1 MDLANAIRFLSI
13 DMVEAANSGH
23 PGMPLGM
30 ADVATTLYSKHLKFN
45 PQDPTWFNRDR
56 LILSAGHGCALL
68 YSCLYLC
75 GYKNMTIEE
84 LKRFRALGSLT
95 PGHAEYDAEHG
106 IEATTGPLGQGIAM
120 AVGIA
125 MSERILNARFG
136 DSSVNHKTYVI
147 CGDGCLAEGIGQEA
161 ISIAGHYGLKN
172 LIVLFDDNEVTID
185 GPTSLATSDDHIKR
199 AEASGW
205 NAFRING
212 HDVKAI
218 DDAIAKAKA
227 SDKPTLIACRTKIGF
242 GVPNM
247 EGSCKTHGAPLGTA
261 VVAATR
267 ENLEW
272 KSTPFII
279 PENTLEQWRDFWK
292 SNEAEYKEWQEKP
305 HTELKN
311 YLTQNPHQAANNAL
325 NELKK
330 DLLNK
335 PSDEATRVSS
345 GRVITEISKTIPNLI
360 GGSADLTS
368 SNNTKSATQID
379 ITKNDY
385 SGSYIN
391 YGEREHV
398 MAAIMNGIA
407 LHGALIP
414 YGGTFLSFADY
425 ARPAIRL
432 SAIMHVAPIYIMTH
446 DSIGLGE
453 DGPTHQPVEHLA
465 SFRAMPNI
473 NVFRP
478 CDAVET
484 LESWQL
490 ALQSRHTPSMLVLTR
505 QKVKQLR
512 VSNEDATNKVSLGA
526 YIIKECI
533 ADLKV
538 TIFATGSEVS
548 IAVGVAEKLENE
560 KIGVRVISVPCM
572 DLLWEQEPEYQMM
585 LTCNSSLKV
594 AIEAACR
601 FGWERLIGS
610 HGLFFGVDGF
620 GHSAP
625 ASELY
630 KHFGLTVEHISKR
643 ILSAIGE

>member
-1 MDLANAIRFLSI
+1 MDLANAIRFLSV

-30 ADVATTLYSKHLKFN
+30 ADVATILYSKHLKFN

-75 GYKNMTIEE
+75 GYKDMTIEE
-84 LKRFRALGSLT
+84 LKRFRKLGSLT

-136 DSSVNHKTYVI
+136 DSSVSHKTYVI
-147 CGDGCLAEGIGQEA
+147 CGDGCLAEGVGQEA
-161 ISIAGHYGLKN
+161 ISIAGHYRLKN
-172 LIVLFDDNEVTID
+172 LIVLFDDNEITID
-185 GPTSLATSDDHIKR
+185 GPTSLSTSDDHIKR

-205 NAFRING
+205 NAVRVNG
-212 HDVKAI
+212 HDARAV
-218 DDAIAKAKA
+218 DDAIANAKN
-227 SDKPTLIACRTKIGF
+227 SDKPTLIACKTKIGF
-242 GVPNM
+242 GAPNM
-247 EGSCKTHGAPLGTA
+247 EGSCKAHGAPLGA
-261 VVAATR
+261 ELVAATR
-267 ENLEW
+267 KHLGWE
-272 KSTPFII
+272 SVPFII
-279 PENTLEQWRDFWK
+279 PENILEKWRNFWK
-292 SNEAEYKEWQEKP
+292 RNETEYNHWNETA
-305 HTELKN
+305 HTELKS
-311 YLTQNPHQAANNAL
+311 YIRQESQQAISQALTSLKECFLNN
-325 NELKK
+325 
-330 DLLNK
+330 

-345 GRVITEISKTIPNLI
+345 GRVITEISKAMPNLI

-368 SNNTKSATQID
+368 SNNTKSATHID
-379 ITKNDY
+379 INKNDY

-425 ARPAIRL
+425 ARPAMRL

-484 LESWQL
+484 LESWEL
-490 ALQSRHTPSMLVLTR
+490 ALQSRHTPSILALTR
-505 QKVKQLR
+505 QKTKQLR
-512 VSNEDATNKVSLGA
+512 TGNEDAANKVSLGA

-548 IAVGVAEKLENE
+548 IAIDVANKLENE
-560 KIGVRVISVPCM
+560 EIGVRVISVPCM

-625 ASELY
+625 ASDLY
-630 KHFGLTVEHISKR
+630 KHFGLTVEHISNR
-643 ILSAIGE
+643 ILSTIGE